1 MKKVTTLLA
10 GFLCL
15 GMVSN
20 AQKKEHPKFLTE
32 IAVGPSFPI
41 GRFASTSY
49 NNDKNEVPG
58 FAKTGLAAHLSLG
71 YYLTQHV
78 GVLLTAGLSSH
89 AQDKDA
95 FRKYIESNV
104 PGVTL
109 TRFDTKNWKTVKL
122 MGGGFFVTP
131 LAPEGKLELLTKLT
145 AGVSHFDIPKRE
157 FWGSS
162 PDGRTTVSSVDNGGS
177 LPWSFCYQVSLALE
191 YKLNSSLYV
200 LLDINSFN
208 TTAKKEF
215 TYTGIPNIGPAIVTT
230 IEDKYKQA
238 TVNAMAGVGMRF

>member
-15 GMVSN
+15 GLVSN

-32 IAVGPSFPI
+32 IALGPSFPI

-49 NNDKNEVPG
+49 KGKNEIPG
-58 FAKTGLAAHLSLG
+58 YAKPGLAAHLSIG
-71 YYLTQHV
+71 YYLNQNV
-78 GVLLTAGLSSH
+78 GVLFTTGFSSH
-89 AQDKDA
+89 SQDKDA
-95 FRKYIESNV
+95 LRKDVESSYS
-104 PGVTL
+104 GVTL
-109 TRFDTKNWKTVKL
+109 THLDLKNWKTVKL

-131 LAPEGKLELLTKLT
+131 LTPEGQLVLLTKLT
-145 AGVSHFDIPKRE
+145 AGVSQFAIPKRE

-162 PDGRTTVSSVDNGGS
+162 QDGRTTITSINNEGS

-191 YKLNSSLYV
+191 YKLNQNLYA

-215 TYTGIPNIGPAIVTT
+215 TFPSTDPRTPDPIIVKNT
-230 IEDKYKQA
+230 YKLA
-238 TVNAMAGVGMRF
+238 TVNALVGVGVRF